1 MPSPSPEVRHRL
13 LMGLG
18 RDVSTLATGTAHVN
32 GSTVMYSITSARY
45 LRVTVGPFTRTQSA
59 SNLCARF
66 EVLQGIERPACQTNR
81 FFITRAA
88 PLSRHSSRRRDTV
101 CPLWHSAA
109 DDMPPEA
116 GLFSFHLSG
125 QLIPYSQPGYAA
137 NPEYS
142 ARSMLGGQTTDGGQV
157 ASVTSANR

>member
-1 MPSPSPEVRHRL
+1 MPCPSPEIRHRL

-88 PLSRHSSRRRDTV
+88 PLSRHSNFLRGGT
-101 CPLWHSAA
+101 PLVHSGNQLQTTW
-109 DDMPPEA
+109 PPEA
-116 GLFSFHLSG
+116 GFFSSHLSG
-125 QLIPYSQPGYAA
+125 QLIPTHKPGYAA
-137 NPEYS
+137 NRKYS
-142 ARSMLGGQTTDGGQV
+142 PTTSISY
-157 ASVTSANR
+157 AYHIS